1 LQLLTF
7 FGKITKKLKRI
18 TTMAKHQFQT
28 EANQIL
34 QLMIHSLYSNKEIF
48 LRELISNGSDALDKL
63 NMLVLTDEN
72 YKGVKFDPRIDIV
85 PNKEANTLT
94 ISDTGIGM
102 NEEDLLNNLGT
113 IAKSGTKAFLENLTG
128 DAKKDSHL
136 IGQFGV
142 GFYSAFMVASKIEV
156 VTKKAGEEK
165 AYKWVSDGSGE
176 FEIEETQK
184 DSHGTAITLYLNEDE
199 TEFLEAYR
207 IEAIVKKYSN
217 HIPFP
222 IFLEKEKVIPA
233 KTDDD
238 GKEIEP
244 SRTEME
250 VVQINNA
257 IALWKFSKSDIS
269 DDEYK
274 AFYETMAHS
283 NEEPLTWMHHKAEGA
298 IEYTT
303 LFYIPSKAPMDIYR
317 VDYQPGIKLYI
328 NRVFITDD
336 DKELMPTYL
345 RFLRG
350 VIDSSDLPLNV
361 SREILQSNPVMA
373 KIKNAS
379 VKKVLSELAKM
390 MKKQPEK
397 YDTFYKEFGNV
408 LKEGL
413 YNDFAN
419 REKILELLKFHTL
432 NSDEMTTIE
441 EFVKNV
447 DEEKKEIYYLA
458 AKSSIDM
465 LKHAP
470 VLEKFKSRGIDVLLL
485 NEEVDTIIFPMVT
498 EYKEYKLVPAA
509 DAKFEESE
517 DEKKAKEELAKEFEG
532 FTKEVKDILGDA
544 VKSVE
549 VSTELTESAVALKAD
564 KEDPAYMMAQMM
576 KQMGQGGDVEEPA
589 PILEIN
595 PNHELIKKLKESAD
609 QNLVSDAAHVLLD
622 QAKLFDSQELDDTAD
637 FVARLNRIITKAL

>member
-1 LQLLTF
+1 
-7 FGKITKKLKRI
+7 
-18 TTMAKHQFQT
+18 MAKHQFQT

-48 LRELISNGSDALDKL
+48 LRELISNASDALDKL
-63 NMLVLTDEN
+63 NMLVLTNEA
-72 YKGVKFDPRIDIV
+72 YKGIKFDPRIDIKRD
-85 PNKEANTLT
+85 KEKKTLT
-94 ISDTGIGM
+94 VSDTGIGM
-102 NEEDLLNNLGT
+102 NEVDLMNNLGT

-128 DAKKDSHL
+128 DQKVDSNL

-142 GFYSAFMVASKIEV
+142 GFYAAFMVADSVEV
-156 VTKKAGEEK
+156 ITKKAGEDQ
-165 AYKWVSDGSGE
+165 AYKWTSTGNGE
-176 FEIEETQK
+176 FEVEETTK
-184 DSHGTAITLYLNEDE
+184 EGHGTEIILHLKEGE
-199 TEFLEAYR
+199 EEFLEEYR

-222 IFLEKEKVIPA
+222 IFMDKEKHIPA
-233 KTDDD
+233 VTDDD
-238 GKEIEP
+238 GKETEP
-244 SRTEME
+244 ARTEIE
-250 VVQINNA
+250 NVQINSAN
-257 IALWKFSKSDIS
+257 ALWTISKNELKDE
-269 DDEYK
+269 EYK
-274 AFYETMAHS
+274 AFYETLAHS
-283 NEEPLTWMHHKAEGA
+283 NEEPLKWMHHKAEGA

-350 VIDSSDLPLNV
+350 VIDSKDLPLNV

-390 MKKQPEK
+390 MKKEPEK
-397 YDTFYKEFGNV
+397 YDTFYTEFGNV

-447 DEEKKEIYYLA
+447 DEDKKEIYYLA
-458 AKSSIDM
+458 NKGSVDM
-465 LKHAP
+465 LKHSP
-470 VLEKFKSRGIDVLLL
+470 VLEKFKARGIDVLLL

-498 EYKEYKLVPAA
+498 EYKEYKLVPAT

-517 DEKKAKEELAKEFEG
+517 EEKKAKEELEKEFEG
-532 FTKEVKDILGDA
+532 LAKEFKETLGESIKEV
-544 VKSVE
+544 E
-549 VSTELTESAVALKAD
+549 VTTELTESPVALKVD
-564 KEDPAYMMAQMM
+564 KEDPSYMMAQMM
-576 KQMGQGGDVEEPA
+576 KQMGQGGEVPEPA
-589 PILEIN
+589 PILQIN
-595 PNHELIKKLKESAD
+595 PKHELIAKLKDSSD
-609 QNLVSDAAHVLLD
+609 QNLIEDAAHVLFD
-622 QAKLFDSQELDDTAD
+622 QAKLFDGRELDDTAD
-637 FVARLNRIITKAL
+637 FAMRLNRIIAKAL

>member
-1 LQLLTF
+1 
-7 FGKITKKLKRI
+7 
-18 TTMAKHQFQT
+18 MAKHQFQT

-48 LRELISNGSDALDKL
+48 LRELISNASDALDKL
-63 NMLVLTDEN
+63 NMLVLTNEA
-72 YKGVKFDPRIDIV
+72 YKGIKFDPRIDIKRD
-85 PNKEANTLT
+85 KEKKLLT
-94 ISDTGIGM
+94 ITDTGIGM
-102 NEEDLLNNLGT
+102 NEVDLLNNLGT

-128 DAKKDSHL
+128 DQKVDSHL

-142 GFYSAFMVASKIEV
+142 GFYAAFMVADTVEV
-156 VTKKAGEEK
+156 ISKKAGEDQ
-165 AYKWVSDGSGE
+165 AYKWTSSGSGE
-176 FEIEETQK
+176 FEIEETTK
-184 DSHGTAITLYLNEDE
+184 KGHGTEIILHLNEGE
-199 TEFLEAYR
+199 EEFLEEYR

-222 IFLEKEKVIPA
+222 IFMDKEKYIPA
-233 KTDDD
+233 VTDDE
-238 GKEIEP
+238 GKETEP
-244 SRTEME
+244 ARTEIE
-250 VVQINNA
+250 NVQINSA
-257 IALWKFSKSDIS
+257 SALWTIAKNELK
-269 DDEYK
+269 DEDYI
-274 AFYETMAHS
+274 AFYETLAHS
-283 NEEPLTWMHHKAEGA
+283 NEEPLKWMHHKAEGA

-317 VDYQPGIKLYI
+317 VDYQPGMKLYI

-350 VIDSSDLPLNV
+350 VIDSKDLPLNV
-361 SREILQSNPVMA
+361 SREILQSNPIMA
-373 KIKNAS
+373 KIKSAS

-390 MKKQPEK
+390 MKKEPEK
-397 YDTFYKEFGNV
+397 YNTFYTEFGNV

-458 AKSSIDM
+458 SKGSVDM
-465 LKHAP
+465 LKHSP
-470 VLEKFKSRGIDVLLL
+470 VLEKFKARGIDVLLL

-498 EYKEYKLVPAA
+498 EYKEYKLVSVT

-517 DEKKAKEELAKEFEG
+517 EEKKVKEELEKEFEGLAKEFKETLG
-532 FTKEVKDILGDA
+532 EAVKEV
-544 VKSVE
+544 E
-549 VSTELTESAVALKAD
+549 VTTELTESPVALKID
-564 KEDPAYMMAQMM
+564 KEDPSYMMAQMM
-576 KQMGQGGDVEEPA
+576 KQMGQAGDVPEPA
-589 PILEIN
+589 PILQIN
-595 PNHELIKKLKESAD
+595 PKHELIEKLKDTSD
-609 QNLVSDAAHVLLD
+609 QNLIEDAAHVLFD
-622 QAKLFDSQELDDTAD
+622 QAKLFDGRELDDTAD
-637 FVARLNRIITKAL
+637 FAMRLNRIIAKAL